1 MKKSLSLFLF
11 LSFLSNVYSQN
22 KAIDPLYI
30 KSLEQ
35 KINTHLEFLSD
46 AELNLIVNYSDTNP
60 FISEYWDTER
70 YNPYPTPIKNIPFQL
85 LFKDSTYA
93 SPILI
98 DKVITSRY
106 GWRNRRPH
114 KGIDIDLVTG
124 DTVRAI
130 LDGKVRYVNYHSGHG
145 KTVIVRHSNGLELVY
160 AHLSKQLV
168 KENDLVFKGQVIGH
182 GGVTGNARGSH
193 LHLEV
198 IYKGNYINPEYL
210 FDFSKDNKIRSNEF
224 WVTNKWTSP
233 HLHSSKRKSNIKVAT
248 TFKEAT
254 LQKVAK
260 VRTHKIRRGDSLSRI
275 AKKYGV
281 SVSALCKANGISRK
295 TILRPGKRLIIGL

>member
-1 MKKSLSLFLF
+1 MKKLFPLLLLLLAMPNIF
-11 LSFLSNVYSQN
+11 GQD
-22 KAIDPLYI
+22 KAIDPLHI
-30 KSLEQ
+30 VSLEQ
-35 KINTHLEFLSD
+35 KIDAHLDFLK
-46 AELNLIVNYSDTNP
+46 AEELNLIVNYSDVNP
-60 FISEYWDTER
+60 FISENWDNKR
-70 YNPYPTPIKNIPFQL
+70 FSPYPIPIKNVPFQL
-85 LFKDSTYA
+85 LFRDSIYA

-124 DTVRAI
+124 DTLRAI
-130 LDGKVRYVNYHSGHG
+130 LDGKVRYVGYHSGHG
-145 KTVIVRHSNGLELVY
+145 RTIVIRHSNGLELVY

-168 KENDLVFKGQVIGH
+168 EENDIVLKGQVIGR
-182 GGVTGNARGSH
+182 GGVSGNARGSH

-210 FDFSKDNKIRSNEF
+210 FDFSKQNKIRSDEF

-233 HLHSSKRKSNIKVAT
+233 HLHSSKRKSKINIAT
-248 TFKEAT
+248 SFEDAT

-260 VRTHKIRRGDSLSRI
+260 VKTHRIRKGDSLSRI
-275 AKKYGV
+275 ANKYGV
-281 SVSALCKANGISRK
+281 SISAICKANGIRR
-295 TILRPGKRLIIGL
+295 TTTLRIGKRLIIGL